1 MAAIMATLLAVMNF
15 YPAQAVRRL
24 IVSSKETE
32 LLERAQRLA
41 LTLEGFASLTQDNIV
56 LSVQVLELEKQQRIL
71 VTDGFGGV
79 LYDNSKV
86 SPLAG
91 RYALLPDLVA
101 ALEGADVFRCRY
113 DEEAFASSA
122 AVPVMKGEKA
132 IGAVYIYDYD
142 TEQADFLSSTRS
154 NIFRISLLLAMLGCA
169 VLGFFIAYFGKRI
182 DRLVGGIRQM
192 SGGDYNSRIHMNGQD
207 ELAELAGEFNELAG
221 RLQKTE
227 ELRQQFVS
235 NASHELKT
243 PLASIKLLSDSILQ
257 TEGISR
263 EAVNEFL
270 GDINEEIDRLT
281 RITERLL
288 QLTRLDYSSAAAASR
303 CDLHKLAGKVTDLLR
318 ETALQAQVRLENQV
332 PPGLFALFDQDGL
345 YQVVF
350 NLVENGV
357 KYNKPGGVVTV
368 SAQLVERGDRLPR
381 VRLKVADT
389 GIGVA
394 PEETPH
400 IFERFYRVDKARSRE
415 KGGAGL
421 GLAIVAD
428 WIKTMGGE
436 IQVESQLGQ
445 GSVFTVT
452 LPAAAGKEAL

>member
-1 MAAIMATLLAVMNF
+1 M
-15 YPAQAVRRL
+15 
-24 IVSSKETE
+24 
-32 LLERAQRLA
+32 
-41 LTLEGFASLTQDNIV
+41 
-56 LSVQVLELEKQQRIL
+56 
-71 VTDGFGGV
+71 
-79 LYDNSKV
+79 
-86 SPLAG
+86 
-91 RYALLPDLVA
+91 
-101 ALEGADVFRCRY
+101 
-113 DEEAFASSA
+113 
-122 AVPVMKGEKA
+122 
-132 IGAVYIYDYD
+132 
-142 TEQADFLSSTRS
+142 
-154 NIFRISLLLAMLGCA
+154 
-169 VLGFFIAYFGKRI
+169 
-182 DRLVGGIRQM
+182 
-192 SGGDYNSRIHMNGQD
+192 
-207 ELAELAGEFNELAG
+207 
-221 RLQKTE
+221 
-227 ELRQQFVS
+227 
-235 NASHELKT
+235 
-243 PLASIKLLSDSILQ
+243 
-257 TEGISR
+257 
-263 EAVNEFL
+263 
-270 GDINEEIDRLT
+270 
-281 RITERLL
+281 
-288 QLTRLDYSSAAAASR
+288 
-303 CDLHKLAGKVTDLLR
+303 HKLAGKVTDLLR

-415 KGGAGL
+415 NGGAGL

-452 LPAAAGKEAL
+452 LPAAAGKEAP